1 MKKVYVII
9 PTFNEHENIHILLRK
24 LKNLKIIHKIIIVDD
39 SNNFLTKKKI
49 FETKIKVKYYKRS
62 GKKGRGSA
70 VIYGL
75 KKIIK
80 FLKKDDLIVEM
91 DADLSHDP
99 FEIKKNLKYFKK
111 KKCNLLISSRY
122 LNGSNIINW
131 DLKRTIL
138 SKISNILAR
147 LLLGVPV
154 SDYTNGFRIYSKEAS
169 KLIIKKCGN
178 IGDGFI
184 ILSEILICIHKAGL
198 KICERKTNFLNRER
212 GESNVNLSLI
222 IASFLGLI
230 KLFFIKKDY

>member
-1 MKKVYVII
+1 M
-9 PTFNEHENIHILLRK
+9 IHT
-24 LKNLKIIHKIIIVDD
+24 IIIVDD

-49 FETKIKVKYYKRS
+49 LETKIKVKYYKRS

-70 VIYGL
+70 VMYGF

-80 FLKKDDLIVEM
+80 LLENDDLIVEM

-99 FEIKKNLKYFKK
+99 LEIKKNLVYFKK
-111 KKCNLLISSRY
+111 NKCSLLISSRY
-122 LNGSNIINW
+122 LKGSSVINW
-131 DLKRTIL
+131 DLKRIIL
-138 SKISNILAR
+138 SKVSNFIAR

-169 KLIIKKCGN
+169 ELIVKKCGN

-184 ILSEILICIHKAGL
+184 ILSEILICIHKADL
-198 KICERKTNFLNRER
+198 KIGERKTKFLNRER

-222 IASFLGLI
+222 ISSFLGLI
-230 KLFFIKKDY
+230 KLFFIKKNY